1 MPRSPGLA
9 TYPSP
14 MGRNAGKFLI
24 KIGEESYTV
33 RLRFGARVASRRRQC
48 FNSGASFASISSN
61 DIEPLNCSPL
71 MKKVGVASTF
81 NCP

>member
-1 MPRSPGLA
+1 VPRSPGLV

-14 MGRNAGKFLI
+14 MGRNAAKLLI
-24 KIGEESYTV
+24 KFGRKTYTV
-33 RLRFGARVASRRRQC
+33 RLRFGPCAKHQC

-71 MKKVGVASTF
+71 MKKVGVASTLS
-81 NCP
+81 CL